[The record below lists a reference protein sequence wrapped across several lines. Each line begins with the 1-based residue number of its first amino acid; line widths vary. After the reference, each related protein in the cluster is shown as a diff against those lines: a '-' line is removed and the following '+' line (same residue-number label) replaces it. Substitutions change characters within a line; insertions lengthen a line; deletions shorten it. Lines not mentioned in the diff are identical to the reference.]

1 MTSSDVT
8 SNKETVKKKNN
19 EEATYGWEKIFE
31 NHMSDKKLMT
41 KIYQELRQLNRKTKQ
56 NKQMNNTIEKW
67 ANDLNRPEESPWIP

>member
-1 MTSSDVT
+1 
-8 SNKETVKKKNN
+8 
-19 EEATYGWEKIFE
+19 
-31 NHMSDKKLMT
+31 MT

>member
-8 SNKETVKKKNN
+8 SNKETVKKKKNN

-41 KIYQELRQLNRKTKQ
+41 KIYQELKQLNSKKKNKT
-56 NKQMNNTIEKW
+56 NK
-67 ANDLNRPEESPWIP
+67 